1 MITKEAYCEEH
12 NLNYEGIY
20 LIHNDISILTS
31 RCDLCEEEFNI
42 ERKKDED
49 QEIKLKND
57 ENALKLLNTF
67 EKSNI
72 PLRYR
77 EKDFDNYVC
86 DNDENKLNALKL
98 IKNNQVIGLG
108 SGRAATSLVKSLAK
122 LIKLKNYN
130 IKGIPTSL
138 QIKLVAE
145 KAGIELI
152 QSDQVNHID
161 IVFDGADQIDSEK
174 YVIKGGGGAL
184 LRENILFS
192 LANKVVVMADKTK
205 FVKNFTRTVPI
216 EIHPLARNTIINSI
230 KKLGGESK
238 IRSLDRGYPF
248 FTENGNIILDCD
260 FGTIKNPKTLTQK
273 IKLIPGVLESGIFL
287 RKPDIIYKAKTN
299 GKFEII

>member
-1 MITKEAYCEEH
+1 MEA
-12 NLNYEGIY
+12 LSS
-20 LIHNDISILTS
+20 D
-31 RCDLCEEEFNI
+31 
-42 ERKKDED
+42 
-49 QEIKLKND
+49 
-57 ENALKLLNTF
+57 
-67 EKSNI
+67 
-72 PLRYR
+72 
-77 EKDFDNYVC
+77 
-86 DNDENKLNALKL
+86 ALKL

-152 QSDQVNHID
+152 ESDQVNHID
-161 IVFDGADQIDSEK
+161 IVFDGADQIDSQK
-174 YVIKGGGGAL
+174 CVIKGGGGAL

-205 FVKNFTRTVPI
+205 FVKNFTRTVPV
-216 EIHPLARNTIINSI
+216 EIHPLARNAIINSI
-230 KKLGGESK
+230 KKLGGEYK

-273 IKLIPGVLESGIFL
+273 IKQIPGVLESGIFL

>member
-1 MITKEAYCEEH
+1 MSYDDAMEA
-12 NLNYEGIY
+12 LSS
-20 LIHNDISILTS
+20 D
-31 RCDLCEEEFNI
+31 
-42 ERKKDED
+42 
-49 QEIKLKND
+49 
-57 ENALKLLNTF
+57 
-67 EKSNI
+67 
-72 PLRYR
+72 
-77 EKDFDNYVC
+77 
-86 DNDENKLNALKL
+86 ALKL

-130 IKGIPTSL
+130 IRGIPTSL

-152 QSDQVNHID
+152 ESDQVNHID
-161 IVFDGADQIDSEK
+161 IVFDGADQIDSQK

-192 LANKVVVMADKTK
+192 LADKVVVMADKTK

-216 EIHPLARNTIINSI
+216 EIHPLARNAIINSI
-230 KKLGGESK
+230 KKFGGESK

-273 IKLIPGVLESGIFL
+273 IKQIPGVLESGIFL
-287 RKPDIIYKAKTN
+287 KKPDIIYKAKTN

>member
-1 MITKEAYCEEH
+1 MSYDDAMEA
-12 NLNYEGIY
+12 LSS
-20 LIHNDISILTS
+20 D
-31 RCDLCEEEFNI
+31 
-42 ERKKDED
+42 
-49 QEIKLKND
+49 
-57 ENALKLLNTF
+57 
-67 EKSNI
+67 
-72 PLRYR
+72 
-77 EKDFDNYVC
+77 
-86 DNDENKLNALKL
+86 ALKL

-145 KAGIELI
+145 KAGIQLVEA
-152 QSDQVNHID
+152 DQINHID
-161 IVFDGADQIDSEK
+161 IVFDGADQINSQK

-192 LANKVVVMADKTK
+192 LAKKVVVMADKTK
-205 FVKNFTRTVPI
+205 FVKNFTRTVPV
-216 EIHPLARNTIINSI
+216 EIHPLARNAIINSI
-230 KKLGGESK
+230 KKLGGEYK

-248 FTENGNIILDCD
+248 FTENGNIILDCN
-260 FGTIKNPKTLTQK
+260 FGTIKNPKALTQK
-273 IKLIPGVLESGIFL
+273 IKQTTGVLESGIFI

>member
-1 MITKEAYCEEH
+1 MEA
-12 NLNYEGIY
+12 LSS
-20 LIHNDISILTS
+20 D
-31 RCDLCEEEFNI
+31 
-42 ERKKDED
+42 
-49 QEIKLKND
+49 
-57 ENALKLLNTF
+57 
-67 EKSNI
+67 
-72 PLRYR
+72 
-77 EKDFDNYVC
+77 
-86 DNDENKLNALKL
+86 ALKL

-205 FVKNFTRTVPI
+205 FVKNFSRTVPI